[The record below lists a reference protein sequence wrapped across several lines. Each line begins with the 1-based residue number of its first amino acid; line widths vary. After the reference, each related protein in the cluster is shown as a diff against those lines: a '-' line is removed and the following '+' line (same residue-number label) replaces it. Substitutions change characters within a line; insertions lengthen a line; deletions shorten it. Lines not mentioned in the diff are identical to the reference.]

1 VTAVAVIVGAALLW
15 LGGFLCGAAVMA
27 VAVHRGVLRYR
38 DGR

>member
-15 LGGFLCGAAVMA
+15 LGGFLCG
-27 VAVHRGVLRYR
+27 VALVTVALHRGVLRYH